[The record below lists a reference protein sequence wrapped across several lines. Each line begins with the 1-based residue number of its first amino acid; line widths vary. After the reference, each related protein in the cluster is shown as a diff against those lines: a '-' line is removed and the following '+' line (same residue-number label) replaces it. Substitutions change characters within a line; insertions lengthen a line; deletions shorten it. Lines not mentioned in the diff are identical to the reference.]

1 MELRHLRYFVA
12 TAEEGSLAMAAER
25 FWSPNYIHHSAHP
38 MKLAQTASLSRNP
51 SSWNCRTFPSHNA
64 TPLGVLIIC
73 AARDTTAGRSA
84 ERCTSSRKLGHAAG

>member
-1 MELRHLRYFVA
+1 MELTHLRYLVA
-12 TAEEGSLAMAAER
+12 VAEEGSLTVAAER
-25 FWSPNYIHHSAHP
+25 FWSPNYIQHSAHP